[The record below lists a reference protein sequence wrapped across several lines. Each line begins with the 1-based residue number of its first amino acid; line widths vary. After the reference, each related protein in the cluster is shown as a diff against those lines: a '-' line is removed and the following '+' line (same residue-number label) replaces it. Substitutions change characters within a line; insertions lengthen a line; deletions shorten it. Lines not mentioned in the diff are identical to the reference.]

1 LKKIAL
7 VVLNDHLKSKY
18 AATNVPAEI
27 PPLAER
33 PKISK
38 EQAVDA

>member
-1 LKKIAL
+1 LKKLAL
-7 VVLNDHLKSKY
+7 VVLKSKY

-38 EQAVDA
+38 EQEVDA